1 MFIAYNNDLITEVA
15 DTEEELLQKLQFRVY
30 TSIEETE
37 ETYVLYNGVYMT
49 EEQATTERQKDF
61 ENNFLATPLGNY
73 RLQPKGYANAQ
84 QSIDT
89 VNALATMLGGLNET
103 LCSMVIFYATPDFS
117 KPEEC
122 TEEWLVQHQ
131 SHPQPMTLQEWATFY
146 ITFSTR
152 YAQKM
157 YKKDEN
163 EISVP
168 DNEIQE

>member
-1 MFIAYNNDLITEVA
+1 MFIAKNNDLIIQIA
-15 DTEEELLQKLQFRVY
+15 DTEEELIQKLNCVIY

-37 ETYVLYNGVYMT
+37 EKYVMIDGQIIT
-49 EEQATTERQKDF
+49 EEQATQQRQADF
-61 ENNFLATPLGNY
+61 ESNFLSTPLGNY

-103 LCSMVIFYATPDFS
+103 LCNMVIFYATPDFS

-122 TEEWLVQHQ
+122 TEEWLIEHQ
-131 SHPQPMTLQEWATFY
+131 SHPQPMTLQQWAEFY
-146 ITFSTR
+146 ITFSTL

-157 YKKDEN
+157 YKKG
-163 EISVP
+163 
-168 DNEIQE
+168 

>member
-1 MFIAYNNDLITEVA
+1 MYIAKNNDLIIQLA
-15 DTEEELLQKLQFRVY
+15 DTEEELLQKLNCVVY

-37 ETYVLYNGVYMT
+37 ETYVMIDGEIVSEN
-49 EEQATTERQKDF
+49 QATQKRQADF
-61 ENNFLATPLGNY
+61 ENNFLSTPLGNY

-103 LCSMVIFYATPDFS
+103 LCNMVIFYATPDFT

-122 TEEWLVQHQ
+122 TEEWLVEHQ
-131 SHPQPMTLQEWATFY
+131 SHPQPMTLQEWAEFY
-146 ITFSTR
+146 ITFSTL

-157 YKKDEN
+157 YK
-163 EISVP
+163 
-168 DNEIQE
+168 QQ